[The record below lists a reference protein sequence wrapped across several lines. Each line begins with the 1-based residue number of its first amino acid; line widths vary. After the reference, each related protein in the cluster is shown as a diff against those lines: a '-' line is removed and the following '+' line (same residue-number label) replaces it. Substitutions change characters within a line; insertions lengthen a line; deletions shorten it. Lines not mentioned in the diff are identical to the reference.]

1 MHKIKVFRAADG
13 RIAINPEECTTNART
28 ASKRFS
34 DAIMEAKK
42 NPSACANM
50 QKGESSNDPCKQDDS
65 KPKLEKSQELFRQ
78 LDQEEQKEAVRF
90 MRELIG
96 SKA

>member
-1 MHKIKVFRAADG
+1 MPEIKAYLTADG
-13 RIAINPEECTTNART
+13 RVAIYWPKGTLPDKATIEQLAY
-28 ASKRFS
+28 
-34 DAIMEAKK
+34 AIMEAKK

-50 QKGESSNDPCKQDDS
+50 QKGSTDNGTSINIDSNAK
-65 KPKLEKSQELFRQ
+65 KAESQELFQQ

-90 MRELIG
+90 MRELIR

>member
-13 RIAINPEECTTNART
+13 RITIRWPKGQLPDKATVKRLFEAI
-28 ASKRFS
+28 
-34 DAIMEAKK
+34 K

-50 QKGESSNDPCKQDDS
+50 QKGESSNDPCKQDNS
-65 KPKLEKSQELFRQ
+65 KPKHDESQELFQQ
-78 LDQEEQKEAVRF
+78 LDQDEQKEAVRF

-96 SKA
+96 SRA